1 MGFLLL
7 GGKPSFFCTKR
18 VIIWPGLQFA
28 PGDSRV
34 KPGNDTVAKPEMTQC
49 SPLPWT
55 LSKYRHCSV
64 HTAPST
70 GSGSGWTWDDGRLFG
85 LLLFRLETVQLDA
98 LLFQLPPRLTRLEPD
113 AAPVP
118 NVFCWA
124 LPLCFAEK
132 FCPCAPFC
140 RAPKGALYTERNFFL
155 FRPGT
160 DNTEAEAVVAVARVE
175 AAEPVGDIAAG
186 RIAVPAATAP
196 DAVRPRRGTSGR
208 GARAYGAV
216 PVPAPLPHVAAH
228 VV

>member
-70 GSGSGWTWDDGRLFG
+70 SSGNAFDWLRERMG
-85 LLLFRLETVQLDA
+85 L
-98 LLFQLPPRLTRLEPD
+98 
-113 AAPVP
+113 
-118 NVFCWA
+118 
-124 LPLCFAEK
+124 
-132 FCPCAPFC
+132 
-140 RAPKGALYTERNFFL
+140 G
-155 FRPGT
+155 
-160 DNTEAEAVVAVARVE
+160 
-175 AAEPVGDIAAG
+175 
-186 RIAVPAATAP
+186 
-196 DAVRPRRGTSGR
+196 
-208 GARAYGAV
+208 
-216 PVPAPLPHVAAH
+216 
-228 VV
+228 